1 MQFLKDK
8 HIAQGVIIILKYFIH
23 KKITNNVLK
32 IDFELE
38 MSNYIEA
45 KQSKLTK
52 EKVINKKAKSIVEL
66 INKFRSLLFEKKKI
80 TSKPNFF

>member
-1 MQFLKDK
+1 
-8 HIAQGVIIILKYFIH
+8 
-23 KKITNNVLK
+23 
-32 IDFELE
+32 

-80 TSKPNFF
+80 TSKPNFFKKSNKVEIYKMNKR

>member
-1 MQFLKDK
+1 
-8 HIAQGVIIILKYFIH
+8 
-23 KKITNNVLK
+23 
-32 IDFELE
+32 